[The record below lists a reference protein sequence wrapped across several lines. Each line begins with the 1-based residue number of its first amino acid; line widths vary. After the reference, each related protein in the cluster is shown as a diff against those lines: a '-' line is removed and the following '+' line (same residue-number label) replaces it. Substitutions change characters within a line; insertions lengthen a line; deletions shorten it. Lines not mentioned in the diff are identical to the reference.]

1 MFQSADIRG
10 FADSTVA
17 VELVADRSNK
27 LLVLQSFGLQEL
39 AVLPSDPTQMCS
51 LKLLLPFWSVLGI
64 FNEMVEII

>member
-10 FADSTVA
+10 FAGSTVG

-27 LLVLQSFGLQEL
+27 LIVFQSFVLQEL
-39 AVLPSDPTQMCS
+39 AVLPSDPTQLCS

-64 FNEMVEII
+64 FNEMVKII